1 MFRSTV
7 GRPLFLALVVAACAA
22 ASASVGPTAL
32 PPTPVATTA
41 PSTTPPPVQ
50 LTVYAAA
57 SLKGALGTIKAAYE
71 AANPGTTITVSLD
84 SSSALATKIEQ
95 GAPSDVFLSADTV
108 SPQRLIDGG
117 FASGTAVVFA
127 GNKLVIIVPT
137 GNPGDVTTPAD
148 LVRSGLEIVAAGDTV
163 PITAY
168 ATKLVDNL
176 AALSGYPTD
185 FAARY
190 AANVTSREENV
201 KGIVAKIELGQ
212 GEAGIVYV
220 TDARASTMV
229 ETVDIPDEANVP
241 ATYAGVVV
249 RASANQ
255 AAAQAFLTWLT
266 GGVGQAILATFG
278 FAPPA

>member
-1 MFRSTV
+1 MP

-22 ASASVGPTAL
+22 GSASVGPTSV
-32 PPTPVATTA
+32 PPTAVATAA
-41 PSTTPPPVQ
+41 PPTTPPPVQ
-50 LTVYAAA
+50 LTIFAAA

-71 AANPGTTITVSLD
+71 AASPGTTIIVSLD
-84 SSSALATKIEQ
+84 SSSALETKIEQ
-95 GAPSDVFLSADTV
+95 GAPSDVFLSADTT
-108 SPQRLIDGG
+108 SPQRLIDAGIAG
-117 FASGTAVVFA
+117 GTAVRFA

-137 GNPGDVTTPAD
+137 GNPGGVTTPAD
-148 LVRSGLEIVAAGDTV
+148 LARSGLEIVAAGDTV

-168 ATKLVDNL
+168 ATKLIDNL

-190 AANVTSREENV
+190 ASNVTSKEENV

-220 TDARASTMV
+220 TDAQASTRV
-229 ETVDIPDEANVP
+229 ETVVVPDEANVP

-266 GGVGQAILATFG
+266 GGVGQAIFGAFG
-278 FAPPA
+278 FVPPA